1 MRGNDMASPRPRSLR
16 PATLRGLALVALAT
30 LSAAASAQAEL
41 RHARDNYLL
50 HCSGCHQPD
59 GRGKPAAGIPDMRE
73 TAPLLLATPAG
84 RAFLI
89 QVPGTSA
96 SALRDSEIAGLMNWL
111 LPELTGH
118 RDVAAFSTEEVERY
132 RRQPLDDVSAHRAA
146 ILGGAGALPD
156 ATPAATPAATPGTTA
171 RASPRPM

>member
-1 MRGNDMASPRPRSLR
+1 MASRIAR
-16 PATLRGLALVALAT
+16 TLRAAARRGLCLLALAMLAT
-30 LSAAASAQAEL
+30 TASAQAEL

-59 GRGKPAAGIPDMRE
+59 ARGKPSAGIPDMRE
-73 TAPLLLATPAG
+73 TMPLLLATPAG

-96 SALRDSEIAGLMNWL
+96 SALSDAEIAGLMNWL
-111 LPELTGH
+111 MPALTGH
-118 RDVAAFSTEEVERY
+118 NDVEAFSTEEVGRY

-146 ILGGAGALPD
+146 ILGRG
-156 ATPAATPAATPGTTA
+156 ATPTPDKTA
-171 RASPRPM
+171 RARPGPM